1 MSLKVT
7 SKMTHTGRHLYKG
20 SSLFYRTEI
29 HRTETVKWCIREQ
42 LDQEE
47 QLEIKYVKPLGIAWK
62 SLVALSIYD
71 HHRDI

>member
-29 HRTETVKWCIREQ
+29 HRTETVKRCIREQ
-42 LDQEE
+42 LDPEE
-47 QLEIKYVKPLGIAWK
+47 QLEIKYVKPPRHCLEKFGC
-62 SLVALSIYD
+62 SQYL
-71 HHRDI
+71 

>member
-29 HRTETVKWCIREQ
+29 HRTETVKRRIREQ
-42 LDQEE
+42 LES
-47 QLEIKYVKPLGIAWK
+47 PLGIAWK